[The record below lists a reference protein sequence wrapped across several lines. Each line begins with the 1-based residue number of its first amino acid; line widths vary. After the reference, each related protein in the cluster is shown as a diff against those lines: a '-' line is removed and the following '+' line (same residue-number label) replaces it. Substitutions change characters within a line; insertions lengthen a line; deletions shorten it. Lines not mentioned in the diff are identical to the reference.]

1 MDFRLISLCNVVYK
15 VSAKVLANCLKKIL
29 PQIISSTQSAFIPR
43 RLISN
48 NSLVAFEA
56 LHTMNSRLRGRKG
69 YMAIKL
75 NMSKAYDRVE
85 WSFLEGIM
93 RRLGF
98 TEWWTQLIVTCVKI
112 FSYSILVNGWP
123 QGHIVPTR

>member
-1 MDFRLISLCNVVYK
+1 
-15 VSAKVLANCLKKIL
+15 
-29 PQIISSTQSAFIPR
+29 
-43 RLISN
+43 
-48 NSLVAFEA
+48 VAFEA

-112 FSYSILVNGWP
+112 VSYSILVNGWP